1 MYAKPYRAAKLAA
14 ALTLNQ
20 KVRRILTMSRFA
32 PTQEEL
38 EREHSE
44 SLAEATE
51 KDMDE
56 TKYQKTKCYKYKELK
71 DGTPIVT
78 PEGYAS
84 TKKTE
89 SSKSN
94 EPIAKKWKA
103 AQMSLDSTFTFGKH
117 KGSEL
122 QEVIENH
129 KSYIDWAVDKEVIEL
144 DEEAFEYYST
154 GVKTLG

>member
-44 SLAEATE
+44 SLAEATK
-51 KDMDE
+51 KDIA
-56 TKYQKTKCYKYKELK
+56 
-71 DGTPIVT
+71 PIPT
-78 PEGYAS
+78 EQSA
-84 TKKTE
+84 KKTE
-89 SSKSN
+89 SSKPNKSN

-103 AQMSLDSTFTFGKH
+103 AQMSLDTAFTFGKH